1 MAKRKQSGRYVI
13 VHRLDNGE
21 TVTAYKR
28 GEPEWDTLTG
38 ASRHLVMIINHNA
51 ALRDPVGY
59 TGDLRIY
66 GQRSMLGDSMA
77 YTIVD
82 DWIVAEERW
91 TPEVHDS
98 MRVKIGRANGKA

>member
-1 MAKRKQSGRYVI
+1 MAKRTQPGRYVI

-21 TVTAYKR
+21 TITAYKR

-51 ALRDPVGY
+51 TRQDPAGY
-59 TGDLRIY
+59 TGDLGLF
-66 GQRSMLGDSMA
+66 GQRSMLGDNMA

-82 DWIVAEERW
+82 DWIVSEERW

-98 MRVKIGRANGKA
+98 MRVKIGRANGKT